1 VIEIFMQE
9 NVNKFD
15 IIEILFVG
23 FGLINLGEQW

>member
-1 VIEIFMQE
+1 MQE